1 MGRRLILDTG
11 VVAACERHRLD
22 WDSILAP
29 DDDLGLSVVSL
40 AELRAGVALL
50 QTDRR
55 PRAERFLA
63 ELLRLVEV
71 LPHDDQVMAHH
82 ARLLAWTHRHG
93 VPRGGLDLMIAA
105 TAAATGRT
113 LLTLDGR
120 ARFDQLPG
128 VEARLLN
135 HSQSV

>member
-1 MGRRLILDTG
+1 MGRRLIFDTG
-11 VVAACERHRLD
+11 VVAAWERRRLA
-22 WDSILAP
+22 WDLILEP

-40 AELRAGVALL
+40 AELRAGVALS
-50 QTDRR
+50 QADRR

-71 LPHDDQVMAHH
+71 LPYDEQVIAHH

-93 VPRGGLDLMIAA
+93 VPRGGLDLVIAA
-105 TAAATGRT
+105 TTAATGRT

-128 VEARLLN
+128 VEARLLDY
-135 HSQSV
+135 